1 MNAMAFNK
9 LLSRKEVI
17 DAYQIPKDL
26 EAEVF
31 RHLRPVFGTGKGAK
45 YQESLVDQQLHH
57 YGLKKLRLREP
68 DTEFSH
74 KEDSKMI
81 ALNQDS
87 DPLVRIAECVER
99 LIEAFAPK
107 ETAAAPEVRMHTPKE
122 AAKVMRVNP
131 QTVMKWCRDKKMGV
145 KAGRKWLI
153 SPDEVDRY
161 LRGVLLTKGP
171 KAVAP

>member
-1 MNAMAFNK
+1 MNMAFNK
-9 LLSRKEVI
+9 LLARQQVI
-17 DAYQIPKDL
+17 EAYQIPKEL
-26 EAEVF
+26 EQEIFLV
-31 RHLRPVFGTGKGAK
+31 LRPVFGAGDDAM

-68 DTEFSH
+68 GPEYSH

-81 ALNQDS
+81 ALNQQS
-87 DPLVRIAECVER
+87 DPLERIAECVQR
-99 LIEAFAPK
+99 LIDAFAPK
-107 ETAAAPEVRMHTPKE
+107 ETAAAPVVRMHTPKE
-122 AAKVMRVNP
+122 AAKVMRVHA

-153 SPDEVDRY
+153 SQEEVDRY
-161 LRGVLLTKGP
+161 LRGVVLTKGP